1 MIAYSFTPSVITET
15 VLAFLDNTPDYDALN
30 YPDGIGSPNPARSD
44 ISALTATLTDKD
56 GTEFTID
63 LLGDHSFGGTLTR
76 VEVESDD
83 PEFTIIDGVYDIVF
97 TVTDTD
103 GTQTITDT
111 FFVDYN
117 MKCELSRL
125 AAADQYESTF
135 KTQKAIYDRAV
146 FAFLQGTST
155 LVNELVDTFFAEEDT
170 DACC

>member
-1 MIAYSFTPSVITET
+1 MISYSFTTSVITES

-30 YPDGIGSPNPARSD
+30 YPNGIGSPNPERSD
-44 ISALTATLTDKD
+44 VSALTVTLTDRD
-56 GTEFTID
+56 GNSFTID
-63 LLGDHSFGGTLTR
+63 LLGDHDFVGTLKR

-83 PEFTIIDGVYDIVF
+83 PEFTIIDGVYDIEF

-125 AAADQYESTF
+125 ASSGDETF
-135 KTQKAIYDRAV
+135 AEKKAIYDRAV
-146 FAFLQGTST
+146 YSFLQGTAT
-155 LVNELVDTFFAEEDT
+155 LVNSLVDVFFAEEDT